1 VALDPRDSAAYRVAF
16 RALAAGSKIERAIAP
31 LSVGDVVIPAGAFL
45 LRGPTRSELA
55 AEHSIRSYP
64 LDTRPEGSHL
74 SLAPP
79 RVALVE
85 TWFHDMDAGWT
96 RYLLERS
103 NIPYTL
109 LRPGDVADA
118 DLADRFDVVLFPDAD
133 KEVLTEGKLKWGGE
147 YRFSDYRPE
156 YRKGLSNA
164 GMKSIHAFLEAG
176 GRVVSWGRST
186 ELFFGPLTYG
196 EGDDSLELEVP
207 VRDDAERLDDEGF
220 YVPGSLLAVDVLADH
235 PLTWGMPA
243 ATGVFSRGR
252 PVLGTSLPMLVTD
265 RRVIARFPEE
275 RDIMLS
281 GYAEEVQLLEGRP
294 ALVWARA
301 GRGQMV
307 FFGFQ
312 PQFRASTPVTY
323 KLLYNALLLPEL
335 TFADAGVPIGD

>member
-1 VALDPRDSAAYRVAF
+1 
-16 RALAAGSKIERAIAP
+16 
-31 LSVGDVVIPAGAFL
+31 
-45 LRGPTRSELA
+45 
-55 AEHSIRSYP
+55 
-64 LDTRPEGSHL
+64 
-74 SLAPP
+74 
-79 RVALVE
+79 
-85 TWFHDMDAGWT
+85 
-96 RYLLERS
+96 
-103 NIPYTL
+103 
-109 LRPGDVADA
+109 
-118 DLADRFDVVLFPDAD
+118 
-133 KEVLTEGKLKWGGE
+133 
-147 YRFSDYRPE
+147 
-156 YRKGLSNA
+156 
-164 GMKSIHAFLEAG
+164 
-176 GRVVSWGRST
+176 
-186 ELFFGPLTYG
+186 
-196 EGDDSLELEVP
+196 